1 MKILW
6 KAAVAIMAITG
17 VIAYIGM
24 SFALGLWIGIL
35 IVS

>member
-6 KAAVAIMAITG
+6 KVAIAIMAITG

-24 SFALGLWIGIL
+24 AFAIGLWIGLL